1 MKKIFKYFASALL
14 LAGFVFVSCS
24 KDDTVNLA
32 PEEELDTYTLT
43 VNATKQPLT
52 KYLDLDG
59 TTLYAK
65 WKVGDQ
71 VVVWKEGFGRAGF
84 LEATT
89 VSTDGLQATFTGGVS
104 TSVAVGDNLVLK
116 YHKKSDEY
124 APDYLK
130 QDGTL
135 EGISAECD
143 FAEATV
149 EVLSISGNTM
159 TSTKASFESQQAIVQ
174 FNLKDEAGNDISATH
189 IDIEVEGMT
198 GYITVTPP
206 NSVYGHSFYVAIPGI
221 SSKTVK
227 LTALVSDVYTY
238 QKSNVTFENSKFYGV
253 NVNMFSI
260 RRTPLTFSA
269 KAAGTITV
277 NLNGSPGNGVDMVK
291 NGDTDNTVHVDPSST
306 GTINVAKGDKVAFY
320 GNNTRYALSYTDYS
334 NITCSSDCYVY
345 GNIMSLISK
354 TSYSSSE
361 VYKTLTGDFA
371 FYGLFAANTHL
382 LSHSW
387 KNLYL
392 PATTLTNSCYRDMF
406 NGCSS
411 LTRTPTLPATTLA
424 TRCYQG
430 MFYNCTSL
438 AAAPNLPATTL
449 ADYCYDSMF
458 HGCTSIT
465 TAPKLSVTTLAD
477 FCYYGMF
484 QGCTSLATAP
494 ALPATILADYCYDR
508 MFNGCTSLATAPALN
523 ATTLAKSC
531 YEAMF
536 YGCTS
541 LAAAPALPATTLADL
556 CYQQMFYGCTSLTT
570 APSVLPA
577 TTLTKQCYTEMFRN
591 CTKLTAAPSLPATTL
606 AQSCYA
612 RMFMD
617 CQLLA
622 TAPSLPAT
630 TMEHN
635 CYYYMFANCYA
646 LTAAPAL
653 SSENLASNCYEGMF
667 WNCQFETAPALPATT
682 LAPYCYKTMFMG
694 NPNLTAAPDLPAATL
709 VSECYNEMFAYCTK
723 LSSIK
728 CLATD
733 ISAYNCTKNWLQ
745 TVKSSGTFIKAPSMT
760 SWSTG
765 VNGIPSGWTVND
777 AS

>member
-32 PEEELDTYTLT
+32 PEEEQDTYTLT

-52 KYLDLDG
+52 KVLDLQG

-65 WKVGDQ
+65 WEVGDK

-135 EGISAECD
+135 EGISDECD

-149 EVLSISGNTM
+149 EVLSLSGNTM
-159 TSTKASFESQQAIVQ
+159 TSTKAIFESQQAIVQ

-320 GNNTRYALSYTDYS
+320 GNNTRYAQSYTDYS

-361 VYKTLTGDFA
+361 VYKTLTDDFA

-424 TRCYQG
+424 TRCYED
-430 MFYNCTSL
+430 MFNGCTSL
-438 AAAPNLPATTL
+438 TTAPELKATTL
-449 ADYCYDSMF
+449 ADYCYAGMF
-458 HGCTSIT
+458 QGCTSIT
-465 TAPKLSVTTLAD
+465 TAPKLSVTTLAKY
-477 FCYYGMF
+477 CYGSMF

-494 ALPATILADYCYDR
+494 ALPATTLADYCYDM
-508 MFNGCTSLATAPALN
+508 MFQGCTSLVTAPALP
-523 ATTLAKSC
+523 ATTMTKSC
-531 YEAMF
+531 YEMMF
-536 YGCTS
+536 KECTS
-541 LAAAPALPATTLADL
+541 LIAAPALDATTLADL
-556 CYQQMFYGCTSLTT
+556 CYQQMFYGCTSLAT
-570 APSVLPA
+570 APLELPA
-577 TTLTKQCYTEMFRN
+577 TTLKKQCYTSMFYGCKN
-591 CTKLTAAPSLPATTL
+591 LT
-606 AQSCYA
+606 
-612 RMFMD
+612 
-617 CQLLA
+617 
-622 TAPSLPAT
+622 
-630 TMEHN
+630 
-635 CYYYMFANCYA
+635 
-646 LTAAPAL
+646 
-653 SSENLASNCYEGMF
+653 
-667 WNCQFETAPALPATT
+667 TAPALPATT
-682 LAPYCYKTMFMG
+682 LADACYAMMFQ
-694 NPNLTAAPDLPAATL
+694 N
-709 VSECYNEMFAYCTK
+709 C
-723 LSSIK
+723 SSLNYIK
-728 CLATD
+728 CLATN
-733 ISAYNCTKNWLQ
+733 ISASSCTTNW
-745 TVKSSGTFIKAPSMT
+745 VSGVNSSGTFVKTSSMT

-765 VNGIPSGWTVND
+765 VNGIPSGWTVSD